1 MRLDNEIKEFDQ
13 CRKKIISST
22 EIYLS
27 KSQENS
33 ISFSRMGIDYY
44 VLIWRKRRGEDWIR
58 SQEFNKTSV
67 DRYRKNIKYTKTSA
81 GNRLEKKR
89 IMDREQFI
97 YSFLSNPGRRK
108 NTVHL
113 STSRK
118 WQSCQIQG
126 MALDHFVFPKQPVV
140 SADRCPTYVCPILP
154 AAVSSR
160 LMALPFSLNYD
171 GNVHPLLSLPSP
183 ISRPSLSTR
192 CTREPIRFTFLPSPP
207 LSAHVQMNP
216 PSRSI

>member
-1 MRLDNEIKEFDQ
+1 MRLDNEIEEFDQ
-13 CRKKIISST
+13 YRKKIISST

-108 NTVHL
+108 NTVRL

-118 WQSCQIQG
+118 WRRAKLPDPGDGPRPFRVSKATSCFSRPLSHLCLSNPASRSIVAFDG
-126 MALDHFVFPKQPVV
+126 A
-140 SADRCPTYVCPILP
+140 PILP
-154 AAVSSR
+154 ELRWKRPPPPPLPLADLSSLFVDSVYTR
-160 LMALPFSLNYD
+160 A
-171 GNVHPLLSLPSP
+171 HPLYFPPLPSP
-183 ISRPSLSTR
+183 LGSRANEST
-192 CTREPIRFTFLPSPP
+192 I
-207 LSAHVQMNP
+207 A
-216 PSRSI
+216 